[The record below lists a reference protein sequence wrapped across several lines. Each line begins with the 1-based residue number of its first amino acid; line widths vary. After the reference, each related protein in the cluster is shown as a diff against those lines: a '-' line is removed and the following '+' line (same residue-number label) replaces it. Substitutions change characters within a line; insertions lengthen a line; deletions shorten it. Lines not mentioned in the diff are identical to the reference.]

1 MDELALIWQNV
12 TNYFKS
18 ELTEMIYNTWIGRLE
33 PKSLENDVLTI
44 HAPNEFTR
52 NMINLK
58 YADSMAK
65 YLKSITSRDIK
76 IYVTDP
82 SMDNVEVSENDREN
96 FDISSDET
104 NAFNKDDLEKRND
117 ESMVEDGILKYDDSK
132 DYKFEE
138 IGLSDRYTF
147 ENFVAGKSNEFAL
160 SASIA
165 VSKSPGRSFNPLFI
179 YGGAGLGKTH
189 LMHATAKAILE
200 RFPEKKVVYLSSE
213 SFTNELIRSI
223 NTRKNEE
230 FRKKYRNIDVLLI
243 DDIQFIAGKTGT
255 QEEFFHT
262 FNELYSNN
270 KQIIISSDRP
280 PKEIKTLED
289 RLVSRFEWGLIA
301 DIQKPDF
308 ETRVAI
314 LKNKVESEKIDIPE
328 DVIEYI
334 AMNVKVNIRELEGA
348 LLKVA
353 AYKSLMKIE
362 NMNLDFAKEV
372 LSKIISDTEE
382 VEITIEL
389 IKNTIVSFYDL
400 KENDL
405 ESKKR
410 SKNIA
415 LPRQIGMYLSRK
427 LTDLSLLKIA
437 SSFNRDH
444 STVIHGID
452 KIEDLVKT
460 DNKVKDDIEK
470 ITEIIRSK

>member
-1 MDELALIWQNV
+1 MYLGLNGDLLPI
-12 TNYFKS
+12 FK
-18 ELTEMIYNTWIGRLE
+18 
-33 PKSLENDVLTI
+33 
-44 HAPNEFTR
+44 
-52 NMINLK
+52 
-58 YADSMAK
+58 
-65 YLKSITSRDIK
+65 
-76 IYVTDP
+76 
-82 SMDNVEVSENDREN
+82 
-96 FDISSDET
+96 
-104 NAFNKDDLEKRND
+104 
-117 ESMVEDGILKYDDSK
+117 
-132 DYKFEE
+132 
-138 IGLSDRYTF
+138 
-147 ENFVAGKSNEFAL
+147 
-160 SASIA
+160 
-165 VSKSPGRSFNPLFI
+165 
-179 YGGAGLGKTH
+179 
-189 LMHATAKAILE
+189 
-200 RFPEKKVVYLSSE
+200 
-213 SFTNELIRSI
+213 
-223 NTRKNEE
+223 
-230 FRKKYRNIDVLLI
+230 
-243 DDIQFIAGKTGT
+243 
-255 QEEFFHT
+255 
-262 FNELYSNN
+262 
-270 KQIIISSDRP
+270 
-280 PKEIKTLED
+280 
-289 RLVSRFEWGLIA
+289 
-301 DIQKPDF
+301 KPDF

-314 LKNKVESEKIDIPE
+314 LKNKVETEKIDIPE

>member
-117 ESMVEDGILKYDDSK
+117 ESMVEDGLLKYDDSK

-230 FRKKYRNIDVLLI
+230 FRK
-243 DDIQFIAGKTGT
+243 
-255 QEEFFHT
+255 
-262 FNELYSNN
+262 
-270 KQIIISSDRP
+270 
-280 PKEIKTLED
+280 
-289 RLVSRFEWGLIA
+289 
-301 DIQKPDF
+301 IQK
-308 ETRVAI
+308 
-314 LKNKVESEKIDIPE
+314 
-328 DVIEYI
+328 Y
-334 AMNVKVNIRELEGA
+334 
-348 LLKVA
+348 
-353 AYKSLMKIE
+353 
-362 NMNLDFAKEV
+362 
-372 LSKIISDTEE
+372 
-382 VEITIEL
+382 
-389 IKNTIVSFYDL
+389 
-400 KENDL
+400 
-405 ESKKR
+405 
-410 SKNIA
+410 
-415 LPRQIGMYLSRK
+415 
-427 LTDLSLLKIA
+427 
-437 SSFNRDH
+437 
-444 STVIHGID
+444 
-452 KIEDLVKT
+452 
-460 DNKVKDDIEK
+460 
-470 ITEIIRSK
+470 